1 MPKNVTGEI
10 EGQSKGEK
18 MTKFPCDYC
27 GGREM
32 ELNLNPPEPG
42 EVLTTGEG
50 GPTEIYAML
59 STWDFEELGETNFTI
74 CPWCLKK
81 VFDTVLKP
89 KKEKR

>member
-1 MPKNVTGEI
+1 MPKNITGEI

-32 ELNLNPPEPG
+32 ELNLNPPG
-42 EVLTTGEG
+42 GG
-50 GPTEIYAML
+50 GPTDIYAML
-59 STWDFEELGETNFTI
+59 STWNFEELCETNFTI

-81 VFDTVLKP
+81 VFDTVLKE
-89 KKEKR
+89 KK